1 MVNIFQKIRKQ
12 LFSKNKVSQYLL
24 YAIGEIILV
33 VLGILIAL
41 KINNI
46 NTNKVNEQLEVNY
59 LSAISD
65 NLGEDILDLE
75 ERLAKDSLHLT
86 AYTQLI
92 QAFSVDSIK
101 SNELALKFIIHN
113 SAVINYFNPQN
124 SVFEEMKSSGKL
136 NLITGEALRFAIL
149 EYYNQSNKVVAS
161 QKVNNQYILENKQAS
176 IDKYLDMN
184 SLVESQLPEQWQA
197 EVDSFDNAFFNKA
210 LLDPEVE
217 DFSRRISLMKAA
229 VWINHNW
236 KKNLLESATEV
247 SIQIDEYLQTRDY

>member
-65 NLGEDILDLE
+65 NLGEDIFDLE

-136 NLITGEALRFAIL
+136 NLIAGDALRFAIL
-149 EYYNQSNKVVAS
+149 DYYNQSNKVVAS
-161 QKVNNQYILENKQAS
+161 QKVNNEYILENKQAS

-197 EVDSFDNAFFNKA
+197 EVDPFDKSFFNKE
-210 LLDPEVE
+210 LSDPEVV
-217 DFSRRISLMKAA
+217 DFSQRVSLMKAA